1 MGPDSYCILIG
12 ADIRGLESTLA
23 DPHPVYEVD
32 ISHGKCNKQ
41 AGKNEANPVLKM
53 ARLPIGLGPMR
64 KLTHRQEPEL
74 LNQGSTLTL
83 EEREFPPF
91 QLLTLCN

>member
-41 AGKNEANPVLKM
+41 AGKNEVSPL
-53 ARLPIGLGPMR
+53 
-64 KLTHRQEPEL
+64 
-74 LNQGSTLTL
+74 S
-83 EEREFPPF
+83 
-91 QLLTLCN
+91 